1 MSSPSRQVGNRR
13 LPPLPSGSRHS
24 PSNLRASSGH
34 HASSPVSVKAA
45 KGHAS
50 NRSPNNHGGQISHI
64 DLTAS
69 FGDGPFRPALV
80 QGKAIGNG
88 QGRVITILV
97 IHPTVNLL
105 KYFTALLSCKLTL
118 LICCDT
124 KHRLVIKRPAFSL

>member
-24 PSNLRASSGH
+24 PSNLRVSSGH
-34 HASSPVSVKAA
+34 TSSPVSGKAA

-50 NRSPNNHGGQISHI
+50 NRSPNNHGGHITHI
-64 DLTAS
+64 DLTAN

-88 QGRVITILV
+88 PGKFI
-97 IHPTVNLL
+97 
-105 KYFTALLSCKLTL
+105 
-118 LICCDT
+118 
-124 KHRLVIKRPAFSL
+124 